1 MDTLLDQIIQGDCID
16 WLPKIPPESVHLFL
30 SDIPYGKD
38 WTIGMFYTI
47 TQILLISVSPRR
59 NMAKVASKEGENRFG
74 AGMPPTETLSEII
87 KNGVTNGRNSFT
99 LL

>member
-1 MDTLLDQIIQGDCID
+1 MA
-16 WLPKIPPESVHLFL
+16 S
-30 SDIPYGKD
+30 D

-47 TQILLISVSPRR
+47 TQILLISVNPRR
-59 NMAKVASKEGENRFG
+59 NMAKVASKEGGNRFG
-74 AGMPPTETLSEII
+74 DGTPPTGTLSEII